1 MSATPLLQFP
11 MDIDTVNDVVRRA
24 LRACGLT
31 GILRQITLHHD
42 IWYELTLTGRRASD
56 AIAIVITVAPR
67 MPVTLEVVSRDETHP
82 DEPGKVLYETTAIHA
97 DELFHTTCWLAM
109 LCLNAANDQPC

>member
-24 LRACGLT
+24 LAASGVA
-31 GILRQITLHHD
+31 GILRQTTLHHD
-42 IWYELTLTGRRASD
+42 IWYELTLTGRRAD
-56 AIAIVITVAPR
+56 DPVAILITVAPR
-67 MPVTLEVVSRDETHP
+67 LPVTVEVITRDP
-82 DEPGKVLYETTAIHA
+82 DNDGEPADILYETTAIHA
-97 DELFHTTCWLAM
+97 DELFMITSRLAM

>member
-24 LRACGLT
+24 LRACGLN
-31 GILRQITLHHD
+31 GVLRQLSLHHD
-42 IWYELTLTGRRASD
+42 IWYELTLTGRRADD

-67 MPVTLEVVSRDETHP
+67 MPVTLEVVSREADP
-82 DEPGKVLYETTAIHA
+82 PKALYETTAIHA
-97 DELFHTTCWLAM
+97 DDLFHTTCRLAM